1 MKQEIK
7 FDIII
12 LLRRRNFR
20 TWCIKVKRNFLK
32 NYNKNDIAF
41 DHALII
47 YTSIEQL
54 KNKISYTDVAFN
66 LRPEYFTLGDL

>member
-1 MKQEIK
+1 M
-7 FDIII
+7 I
-12 LLRRRNFR
+12 LF
-20 TWCIKVKRNFLK
+20 
-32 NYNKNDIAF
+32 F

-66 LRPEYFTLGDL
+66 LMPEYFTLGDL

>member
-1 MKQEIK
+1 MYKSEEK
-7 FDIII
+7 
-12 LLRRRNFR
+12 
-20 TWCIKVKRNFLK
+20 FLK

-54 KNKISYTDVAFN
+54 KNKISYTDIAFN
-66 LRPEYFTLGDL
+66 LMPEYFTLGDL